1 MLLRLSLSRYIG
13 TVLDHGL
20 AVSCMLSCALSGFPH
35 TAVPSRCA
43 CRPATPEWTLLPR
56 RALSEQRM
64 CWGTSSRPRFHLRR
78 RSVLPSAA
86 SRGGPAAAFWYG
98 ERQEVASAEE
108 TEETAR
114 QARSS
119 CKDDSLPDTSCLLVA
134 ALNTS
139 LETTPEMMSAFIAR
153 L

>member
-1 MLLRLSLSRYIG
+1 VLNIPPSVDERSRNLSDEVLLIARRG
-13 TVLDHGL
+13 
-20 AVSCMLSCALSGFPH
+20 
-35 TAVPSRCA
+35 
-43 CRPATPEWTLLPR
+43 CRGN
-56 RALSEQRM
+56 Q
-64 CWGTSSRPRFHLRR
+64 
-78 RSVLPSAA
+78 
-86 SRGGPAAAFWYG
+86 
-98 ERQEVASAEE
+98 VASAEE